1 MSTVDV
7 KSFVQ
12 LGKKSKLFF
21 SLAVIAGTFQQVNA
35 AVVTS
40 ANYEGK
46 ALVKEVRKLQQQL
59 KGKVLDATGKPL
71 VGASVAVKGTSNG
84 AQSDAQGNFSVE
96 AKSGDVLVVS
106 SVGYKPKEVTVA
118 GTTITVQLEEDQS
131 QLEEVVVV
139 GYGTMRKSDVTG
151 SIAMVKGSDMMKD
164 QSFSAL
170 DALRGKASGVNIFS
184 NSSQPGA
191 NANRVVIRGV
201 ATINSSSNPLYVV
214 DGVVMEDFNLLN
226 PNDIES
232 IEVLKDASSAAIYG
246 ARGANG
252 VILVTT
258 KRGNKDGSRTISYQ
272 GSAGVSSAQRYMDLL
287 NAQEWIDAFMIGL
300 ENENK
305 YQSEVLKSKND
316 KWTPWSLNKK
326 DWFNDPDYFD
336 ANGNPL
342 YDTDWQR
349 EATRTAISHN
359 HQLNV
364 QQGDE
369 KSSVGAF
376 LNYTDQQGIMNNTWN
391 KRINAKMA
399 YDAKPTT
406 WLSTAINL
414 TVNHTWG
421 RYTPEDGGGQEA
433 RRTMIEMIP
442 WYPVYDKN
450 GLYTNSAS
458 STVAEK
464 LSFEGMANPVSIL
477 DLQKR
482 LRYNTQIFGNAALTF
497 HLADGLDLKT
507 QLGIDHHRKDYK
519 GYSSKLLNNI
529 SRPNGWAERTHT
541 NTLYWQEETYLTYNK
556 QFDKH
561 RINAMAGLSWQKKT
575 YDYDKMRTEGLPD
588 DFYEYNRMNLGV
600 TPATPESFYNNWAMN
615 SYFLRAAYS
624 YDNRYSATVTS
635 RYDGSSKFG
644 KNNKYAFFPSLG
656 LAWNVSNEEFLK
668 GNQTISNLKLH
679 TSYGLT
685 GNSEIDPYRSLAI
698 VDAGTILLN
707 NTRAPWS
714 YVSTIENEDLKWE
727 KTAQFDVGVELG
739 LLQNRLNFDVSY
751 YRRKTTD
758 LLLETPLPRA
768 TGFKSVM
775 KNIGSVQNQ
784 GLDMMITGTI
794 VTNENFDWKASLNA
808 NYNKNKVLKLGENNA
823 DILKNDWVGGANSVI
838 RVGENLNSFYGY
850 RRLGVYT
857 QADVDAGNATLS
869 QIGRAKRTT
878 EKEIIGKGL
887 PDWTGSFVNN
897 LRYKNFDFT
906 LDLQFV
912 KGVDV
917 MQQFF
922 HSTYDRFGITN
933 GLKEILTDAYN
944 GSNPNTMQQAIYLT
958 NGGHAGQDT
967 NVDDAW
973 VADGSY
979 VRVNLI
985 QFGYTFNAD
994 VLKRMGLSRLRIYA
1008 NANNPFLFTSKD
1020 FKGYDPESTS
1030 QYDPEMTSQFTAQ
1043 GNGKFGQNM
1052 TFFSYPR
1059 AKTFSLGVN
1068 VTF

>member
-1 MSTVDV
+1 MSKVDV
-7 KSFVQ
+7 KSLAQ

-35 AVVTS
+35 AVGTS
-40 ANYEGK
+40 ANYDGK
-46 ALVKEVRKLQQQL
+46 SFVKEVNHVQQQV
-59 KGKVLDATGKPL
+59 KGKVLDATGKPISG
-71 VGASVAVKGTSNG
+71 VNIAVKGTSKG
-84 AQSDAQGNFSVE
+84 TQSDALGNFTLD
-96 AKSGDVLVVS
+96 AKAGDVLVVS
-106 SVGYKPKEVTVA
+106 SIGYKAKEVSVSGATVS
-118 GTTITVQLEEDQS
+118 VQLDDDQS
-131 QLEEVVVV
+131 QLDEVVVV

-151 SIAMVKGSDMMKD
+151 SIAMVKGADMIKD
-164 QSFSAL
+164 QSFSPL

-191 NANRVVIRGV
+191 YGNRVVIRGV

-226 PNDIES
+226 PNDIEN

-272 GSAGVSSAQRYMDLL
+272 GSAGVSSAQRYMDVL
-287 NAQEWIDAFMIGL
+287 NAQEWVDAFMIGL

-305 YQSEVLKSKND
+305 YQGKS
-316 KWTPWSLNKK
+316 WSLDKK
-326 DWFNDPDYFD
+326 TWFNDANYFD
-336 ANGNPL
+336 GNGNPL
-342 YDTDWQR
+342 YDTDWQK

-399 YDAKPTT
+399 YDAKPTS

-442 WYPVYDKN
+442 WYPVYDKD
-450 GLYTNSAS
+450 GLYTNSSS
-458 STVAEK
+458 STVAEQ
-464 LSFEGMANPVSIL
+464 LGFEGMSNPVAIL

-482 LRYNTQIFGNAALTF
+482 MRYNTQIFGNAALTF

-575 YDYDKMRTEGLPD
+575 YDYDKMRSEGFPD
-588 DFYEYNRMNLGV
+588 DFYEYNNMGLGI
-600 TPATPESFYNNWAMN
+600 TPSGLESNVNEWAMN

-656 LAWNVSNEEFLK
+656 LAWNVSNEEFLQ
-668 GNQTISNLKLH
+668 GNETISNLKLH

-685 GNSEIDPYRSLAI
+685 GNSEIDPYKSLSI

-707 NTRAPWS
+707 NARAPYS
-714 YVSTIENEDLKWE
+714 FVNTISNPDLKWE
-727 KTAQFDVGVELG
+727 KTAQFDFGVELG
-739 LLQNRLNFDVSY
+739 LLKNRLNFDISY

-758 LLLETPLPRA
+758 LLLEAPLPRA
-768 TGFKSVM
+768 TGFNSVY

-794 VTNENFDWKASLNA
+794 VTNENFEWKASLNG

-823 DILKNDWVGGANSVI
+823 DILQNDWVGGANSII

-857 QADVDAGNATLS
+857 QADVDAGNAEIKD
-869 QIGRAKRTT
+869 IGRAKRSK

-887 PDWTGSFVNN
+887 PDWTGSFINN

-979 VRVNLI
+979 LRVNLM
-985 QFGYTFNAD
+985 QLGYTFKAD
-994 VLKRMGLSRLRIYA
+994 ALKRIGLSRLRVYA

-1030 QYDPEMTSQFTAQ
+1030 QGES
-1043 GNGKFGQNM
+1043 KFGQNM